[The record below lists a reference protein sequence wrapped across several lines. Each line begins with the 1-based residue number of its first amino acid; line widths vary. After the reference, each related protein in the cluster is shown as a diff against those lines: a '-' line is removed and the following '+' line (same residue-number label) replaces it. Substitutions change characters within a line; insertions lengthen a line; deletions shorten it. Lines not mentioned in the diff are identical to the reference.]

1 MSENYSKLNYFKKD
15 YEKGPFAASVKIDLK
30 SKTKKKKVKI
40 LLRNSRKHFFL
51 QKMECSI

>member
-30 SKTKKKKVKI
+30 AKTKK
-40 LLRNSRKHFFL
+40 RR
-51 QKMECSI
+51 